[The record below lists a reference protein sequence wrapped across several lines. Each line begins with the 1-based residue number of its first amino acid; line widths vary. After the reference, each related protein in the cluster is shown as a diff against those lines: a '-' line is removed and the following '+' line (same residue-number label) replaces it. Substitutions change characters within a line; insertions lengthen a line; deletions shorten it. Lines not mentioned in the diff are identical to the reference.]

1 MSYTLHITGSKAD
14 AILCSRSDALGAAV
28 WDEVSDMKVP
38 R

>member
-14 AILCSRSDALGAAV
+14 AIARV
-28 WDEVSDMKVP
+28 WEITRVGGRPQTRVEAP